1 MKKRVS
7 FSIVRK
13 AKSAIN
19 KGFVAC
25 QGEQCYSRIVYFEQ
39 HN

>member
-1 MKKRVS
+1 MEKRVA

-19 KGFVAC
+19 KGFAVC
-25 QGEQCYSRIVYFEQ
+25 RGEQCYSRIVHFAQ
-39 HN
+39 QN